1 MPSKKGQRQA
11 ARQTQLSGRY
21 RHRAGPRLTEAQ
33 LRGPAAD
40 AEAGSP
46 DATSPSELN
55 EEARAELT
63 TTIAAAPQPPPAM
76 TLRARRERQA
86 IALQAGPSLRSEV
99 LRIGIVGAVIVA
111 VLAGLKFGSDF
122 GA

>member
-11 ARQTQLSGRY
+11 ARQTQLSGRS

-33 LRGPAAD
+33 LRGPVED
-40 AEAGSP
+40 AEAASAEP
-46 DATSPSELN
+46 TRHSESS
-55 EEARAELT
+55 EEPRAEPT
-63 TTIAAAPQPPPAM
+63 TAIVAAPQSPPVM

-86 IALQAGPSLRSEV
+86 IALQAGPSLRSET
-99 LRIGIVGAVIVA
+99 LRIGIVTAVVVA
-111 VLAGLKFGSDF
+111 VLLGLKLGSDF